1 MSTQVGFVGLGAMG
15 LPMALRLLGD
25 GATVRGYDVRRES
38 VDALVEEG
46 GSAAASAAEAA
57 AGADALFVMVATPQQ
72 AEDALGEAAG
82 SLAPG
87 TPVVVLATIGPEA
100 VRRLAERVDRLLDA
114 PVSGGTARAQTGE
127 LLIMA
132 GGPEDLF
139 RELEPL
145 LGAIG
150 TRVVHCGQ
158 RVGDG
163 QSVKLVNQLLAGVHI
178 AAAAEAI
185 AYAEALGLDPR
196 FVIETIRGGAAA
208 SFMLDD
214 RGARML
220 DEAWTPVHSALD
232 IFVKD
237 LGLVDEAARAVDY
250 EAPLTRA
257 AHALF
262 VRGSEQGL
270 GREDDAGLLR
280 VLRRETSD

>member
-15 LPMALRLLGD
+15 LPMALRLVGG
-25 GATVRGYDVRRES
+25 GATVRGYDVRQES
-38 VDALVEEG
+38 VDALVQEG
-46 GSAAASAAEAA
+46 GAAAASAAEAA
-57 AGADALFVMVATPQQ
+57 AGADALFVMVATPEQ
-72 AEDALGEAAG
+72 AEDALGEASG
-82 SLAPG
+82 SLASG

-100 VRRLAERVDRLLDA
+100 VRRLAGRVDRLLDA
-114 PVSGGTARAQTGE
+114 PVSGGTARAKTGE

-150 TRVVHCGQ
+150 TQVVHCGE

-196 FVIETIRGGAAA
+196 FVVDTIRGGAAA

-237 LGLVDEAARAVDY
+237 LGLVDEAARAAGY

-270 GREDDAGLLR
+270 GREDDSGLLR
-280 VLRRETSD
+280 VLRGDR